1 MNLSEITKLID
12 VPSTAVALLERPEKE
27 MTLAINIRVN
37 EKKLVQTTAYVC
49 LYNTV
54 RGPAKGGIRFHPHVD
69 LLETRKLAE
78 LMVWKTALVGIPF
91 GGGKTGVTIDPHEFT
106 RVEKTIVMKELV
118 HLIRNELINGDY
130 IPAPDMGTDAH
141 DMATIFGEIHLQECV
156 TGKPPRVGGLPGRE
170 EATGRG
176 VATVTKL
183 LSDKFGLEPKKTT
196 IAVQGFGNVG
206 SWTAY
211 FLHSLGYKIVGINDI
226 SAACYNPNGL
236 DIPELKQHYASNG
249 NTLLS
254 APNCNNIPRDE
265 VLELPVDI
273 LIPAAAGGIITSQN
287 AGKIKAKYIVE
298 AANAP
303 TTNEAEAIL
312 LDRKVTIMPDILSN
326 AGGVIASYVEW
337 RKARSG
343 SLTPRE
349 ETYNVIDSVIGDSFK
364 DVVQVAGELKTD
376 YRKAAEIKAVNEVV
390 ATMKDRGWL

>member
-1 MNLSEITKLID
+1 MNLAQITKLINL
-12 VPSTAVALLERPEKE
+12 PPTAIALLERPEKE
-27 MTLAINIRVN
+27 ITLAINIRVN
-37 EKKLVQTTAYVC
+37 ENKLVQTTAYVC

-91 GGGKTGVTIDPHEFT
+91 GGGKTGVAIDPHDFT
-106 RVEKTIVMKELV
+106 RTEKTIVMKELV
-118 HLIRNELINGDY
+118 HLIRHELMSGDY

-141 DMATIFGEIHLQECV
+141 DMATIFGETHIQECV

-183 LSDKFGLEPKKTT
+183 LSGRCNLVPGKTT
-196 IAVQGFGNVG
+196 VAIQGFGNVG
-206 SWTAY
+206 SWTAH
-211 FLHSLGYKIVGINDI
+211 FLHSMGYKVVAINDI
-226 SAACYNPNGL
+226 TGACYNPNGL
-236 DIPELKQHYASNG
+236 NIPELKKSFTTNG
-249 NTLLS
+249 NSLAS

-273 LIPAAAGGIITSQN
+273 LIPAAAGGVITAKN
-287 AGKIKAKYIVE
+287 APKIKAKFIVE

-303 TTNEAEAIL
+303 ITDEAENIL
-312 LDRKVTIMPDILSN
+312 QGRKITIMPDILAN

-349 ETYNVIDSVIGDSFK
+349 ETYSVIDTAIGGSF
-364 DVVQVAGELKTD
+364 DEVVQIAEELKTT
-376 YRKAAEIKAVNEVV
+376 YRTAAEIKAVREVV
-390 ATMKDRGWL
+390 ATMYDRGWL

>member
-1 MNLSEITKLID
+1 MNLSEIAKLTD
-12 VPSTAVALLERPEKE
+12 VPSTARILLERPEKE
-27 MTLAINIRVN
+27 TTLAINIRVN

-49 LYNTV
+49 FYNTV

-130 IPAPDMGTDAH
+130 VPAPDMGTDAH

-183 LSDKFGLEPKKTT
+183 LSEKYSLDPKKTT

-206 SWTAY
+206 SWTAH
-211 FLHSLGYKIVGINDI
+211 FLHAMGYRIVAI
-226 SAACYNPNGL
+226 SDVTGACYNPDGL
-236 DIPELKQHYASNG
+236 DIPELKKAYAGNG
-249 NTLLS
+249 NTLVS
-254 APNCNNIPRDE
+254 APKCNNIPRDE

-273 LIPAAAGGIITSQN
+273 LIPAAAGGILTAQN
-287 AGKIKAKYIVE
+287 AGKIRAKYIVE

-303 TTNEAEAIL
+303 TTDEAEAIL
-312 LDRKVTIMPDILSN
+312 KDRKITILPDILSN

-349 ETYNVIDSVIGDSFK
+349 ETYNVIDSVISDSFK
-364 DVVQVAGELKTD
+364 EVVHVAEDLKID
-376 YRKAAEIKAVNEVV
+376 YRKAAEVKAVSEVV

>member
-1 MNLSEITKLID
+1 VNLNKIAKLIE
-12 VPSTAVALLERPEKE
+12 VPTTATALLDRPEKE
-27 MTLAINIRVN
+27 ITLAINIRVN
-37 EKKLVQTTAYVC
+37 EHKLVQTTAYVC

-69 LLETRKLAE
+69 LIETRKLAE

-91 GGGKTGVTIDPHEFT
+91 GGGKPGVAIEPHDFT

-141 DMATIFGEIHLQECV
+141 DMATIFGETHLQESV

-183 LSDKFGLEPKKTT
+183 LSEKYGLNPGKTT
-196 IAVQGFGNVG
+196 VAVQGFGNVG

-211 FLHSLGYKIVGINDI
+211 FLHTLGYKVVAVNDI

-236 DIPELKQHYASNG
+236 NIPELKTVYSGNG
-249 NTLLS
+249 NSLLS
-254 APNCNNIPRDE
+254 APNCNNISRDE

-273 LIPAAAGGIITSQN
+273 LIPAAAGGVITGEN
-287 AGKIKAKYIVE
+287 ADKIKAKFIVE

-303 TTNEAEAIL
+303 TTEDAEHIL
-312 LDRKVTIMPDILSN
+312 QDRKITIVPDILAN

-349 ETYNVIDSVIGDSFK
+349 ETYNVIDSVIGDAFK
-364 DVVQVAGELKTD
+364 DVFQIAQDLGIN
-376 YRKAAEIKAVNEVV
+376 YRTAAEVKAVREVV
-390 ATMKDRGWL
+390 STMHDRGWL

>member
-1 MNLSEITKLID
+1 MDLSKIMALID
-12 VPSTAVALLERPEKE
+12 VPPTAVALLSRPEKE
-27 MTLAINIRVN
+27 ITLAINIRVN
-37 EKKLVQTTAYVC
+37 DHKIVQTTAYVC
-49 LYNTV
+49 FYNTV

-91 GGGKTGVTIDPHEFT
+91 GGGKTGVTIDPREFN
-106 RVEKTIVMKELV
+106 RVEKTIILKELV

-141 DMATIFGEIHLQECV
+141 DMATVFGEIHLQECV

-176 VATVTKL
+176 VATTTKL
-183 LSDKFGLEPKKTT
+183 LSEKYNLNPDKTT
-196 IAVQGFGNVG
+196 VAVQGFGNVG
-206 SWTAY
+206 SWTAA
-211 FLHSLGYKIVGINDI
+211 FLHQLGYKVVAVSDI
-226 SAACYNPNGL
+226 SSACYNPDGL
-236 DIPELKQHYASNG
+236 SIPDLKTMYAMNG
-249 NTLLS
+249 NTLVT
-254 APNCNNIPRDE
+254 PPKCNNIARDE
-265 VLELPVDI
+265 LLELPVDI
-273 LIPAAAGGIITSQN
+273 LIPAAAGGVITSKN

-303 TTNEAEAIL
+303 ITEEAEQIL
-312 LDRKVTIMPDILSN
+312 QDHNITIVPDILAN

-349 ETYNVIDSVIGDSFK
+349 ETYSVIDSVLTDAFR
-364 DVVQVAGELKTD
+364 DVIHVAEDFNTN
-376 YRKAAEIKAVNEVV
+376 YRLAAEIKAVREVV
-390 ATMKDRGWL
+390 ATMNDRGWL